1 MLTVGLQNEFKSLIA
16 RLLQTLNQV
25 LGPLHAQW
33 ERLSPPM
40 RALPIHLWR
49 AIMNFKNHG
58 FRNAAALSYYAVFSV
73 FPLSLLLAVAFT
85 SALGPAVAQEQIAQ
99 GLSLFI
105 PQETQTITLIQD
117 NIAQAVE
124 QSASFGLIGLAG
136 LIWSALGLFSN
147 LTSALDRIFQVP
159 SSRGVWRERVQA
171 FLMTLAL
178 IGLVAMSFIASGVL
192 SLLDATV
199 FATPSIWIRIGIV
212 FLPLGLNLVIFVLL
226 FRFVPARYVNWDAI
240 WPAAIL
246 GAITLEGAKT
256 AFQIYLA
263 NIATFQVV
271 YGGLATAILLLLW
284 AYLTACIFLIAA
296 EICSQLNLWMI
307 NLQEEENRVQIY
319 IESHNAQLP
328 PEIPPPV

>member
-1 MLTVGLQNEFKSLIA
+1 MRWKNRLQALVVSVLQMFSPILQNLY
-16 RLLQTLNQV
+16 T
-25 LGPLHAQW
+25 QW
-33 ERLSPPM
+33 ARLSPPT
-40 RALPIHLWR
+40 RALPVHLWR
-49 AIMNFKNHG
+49 AIINFKNHG

-85 SALGPAVAQEQIAQ
+85 STFGPAVAQEQIGQ

-117 NIAQAVE
+117 NITQAVE

-171 FLMTLAL
+171 FVMTLAL
-178 IGLVAMSFIASGVL
+178 IGLVAVSFVASGIL
-192 SLLDATV
+192 SLLDATL
-199 FATPSIWIRIGIV
+199 FATPSIWIRIGIL
-212 FLPLGLNLVIFVLL
+212 FLPLGLNLVIFILL

-246 GAITLEGAKT
+246 GALTLETAKFL
-256 AFQIYLA
+256 FQLYLA
-263 NIATFQVV
+263 NVSTFQVV

-284 AYLTACIFLIAA
+284 AYLTACIFLISA
-296 EICSQLNLWMI
+296 EICSQLNLWLI
-307 NLQEEENRVQIY
+307 NQQEEESRGQIY
-319 IESHNAQLP
+319 IESSNAQLP